1 MIPILVVQNLQRSGM
16 TTILFLMR
24 ALGIMALETTNEFA
38 ARKKD
43 PVNLSVHKTESVVIS
58 RAGVESQD

>member
-1 MIPILVVQNLQRSGM
+1 
-16 TTILFLMR
+16 MR
-24 ALGIMALETTNEFA
+24 ALGIMALETTNELA